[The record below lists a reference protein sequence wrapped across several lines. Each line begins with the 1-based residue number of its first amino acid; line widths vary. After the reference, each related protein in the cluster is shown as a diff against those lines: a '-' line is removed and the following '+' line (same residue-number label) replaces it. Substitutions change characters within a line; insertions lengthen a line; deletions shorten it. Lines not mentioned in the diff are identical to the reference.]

1 VLEGMEEG
9 WNCLVCVFDRK
20 PNVGLY
26 VVYSES
32 SWTELLEGSVREGG
46 LLTLASPTL

>member
-1 VLEGMEEG
+1 MLQIVYLF
-9 WNCLVCVFDRK
+9 LLSAIAVAPKVK
-20 PNVGLY
+20 Y

-32 SWTELLEGSVREGG
+32 SWTELVEVRVREGG